1 MVGFAATSTARER
14 KTGHGQLCGFKGKKK
29 LLDFSMLPG

>member
-1 MVGFAATSTARER
+1 MVGFNATSTAKEI

-29 LLDFSMLPG
+29 LVDFSMLPG